1 MYTKHTIV
9 GMYCETPLHA
19 GSGQAVGVVDLPVQR
34 EKITNWPTIQAS
46 GLKGAFRSAHEDVKG
61 THTDDIFGSDKSGEE
76 AQAGAISIG
85 DARLLLFPIRSS
97 VAPFLWVTCP
107 AILRKLKRDGK
118 IVGKTHA
125 WTIPDVQ
132 DDQYLGLS
140 ENNKDVIFEDLMLS
154 TAGSI
159 EQGILESIKELLPR
173 EDFYN
178 SIELEKYICLISDSS
193 FAMLVETGTEV
204 QARIV
209 LNDRKTSENLWY
221 QELVPSNTVFYTV
234 ISMADARREKEEERK
249 SAALLIES
257 LQNTLKEYVQIGGD
271 ETLGRGWTRLVW
283 QEVK

>member
-1 MYTKHTIV
+1 MYTKHAIV
-9 GMYCETPLHA
+9 GMYCETQLHA

-46 GLKGAFRSAHEDVKG
+46 GLKGAFRSAYENADDSR
-61 THTDDIFGSDKSGEE
+61 HTNDIFGSDNSGD
-76 AQAGAISIG
+76 QSGAISIG
-85 DARLLLFPIRSS
+85 DARLLLFPVRSS

-107 AILRKLKRDGK
+107 AILRKLMRDGK
-118 IVGKTHA
+118 IVGKEYA
-125 WTIPDVQ
+125 WTIPNVQ
-132 DDQYLGLS
+132 DDQYIGLS

-154 TAGSI
+154 AAGSI
-159 EQGILESIKELLPR
+159 ERSILESIKELLPR

-178 SIELEKYICLISDSS
+178 SIELEKYICFVSDSS

-221 QELVPSNTVFYTV
+221 QELVPSNTIFYTI
-234 ISMADARREKEEERK
+234 ISMADARKTGDEKQE
-249 SAALLIES
+249 ATHLVES
-257 LQNTLKEYVQIGGD
+257 LKDSLKEYVQIGGD
-271 ETLGRGWTRLVW
+271 ETLGRGWIRLIW